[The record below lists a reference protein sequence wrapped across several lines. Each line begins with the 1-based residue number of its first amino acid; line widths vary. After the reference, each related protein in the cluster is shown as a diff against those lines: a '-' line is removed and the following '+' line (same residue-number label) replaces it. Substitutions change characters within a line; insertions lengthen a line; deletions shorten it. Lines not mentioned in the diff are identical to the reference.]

1 VYSTQVVG
9 DGGWHHIVGT
19 NDGTYSRLYVDGYET
34 GTAKTS
40 SGVATTQDMLCIGN
54 WAYVYSSARY
64 LNGSVSNFKVYNR
77 ALSATEILTDYFSTK
92 NRFFPNENIVR
103 NGLVLNVDASKSN
116 SYSGI
121 GNTIYDLS
129 GSGNT
134 GFLTGGPTF
143 SGLNAG
149 SIVFDGSNDYID
161 IPSITSITG
170 NFTVAVWF
178 FTTATTDANFKRLV
192 DLNYATGFWLG
203 RQTNTNNWGG
213 GIIESNEPYGIYL
226 PFTNGQWHYLVS
238 IRSGSTH
245 ILYGDGV
252 SNTISNTV
260 STGNLSA
267 SSLLIAKQP
276 EGGGTFLNG
285 NISQVQLYNRALS
298 ATEVMQNFN
307 AMRERYNI

>member
-1 VYSTQVVG
+1 
-9 DGGWHHIVGT
+9 
-19 NDGTYSRLYVDGYET
+19 LYVDGYET

-40 SGVATTQDMLCIGN
+40 AGIATTQDMLCIGN
-54 WAYVYSSARY
+54 WAYVYSSPRY

-116 SYSGI
+116 SYPGT

-161 IPSITSITG
+161 CGTNSITNLATTTMSAEIMFQTTGATNRPHLFIKGINGSQGQFALVVETTNPPKMRFFLDKGAGWTNITG
-170 NFTVAVWF
+170 NATIQNNQWVHAVGVY
-178 FTTATTDANFKRLV
+178 D
-192 DLNYATGFWLG
+192 G
-203 RQTNTNNWGG
+203 
-213 GIIESNEPYGIYL
+213 SNAYIYI
-226 PFTNGQWHYLVS
+226 NGSLDVS
-238 IRSGSTH
+238 SS
-245 ILYGDGV
+245 
-252 SNTISNTV
+252 
-260 STGNLSA
+260 STGTLRSVPSN
-267 SSLLIAKQP
+267 SLLIGK
-276 EGGGTFLNG
+276 FLSDASEFLTG
-285 NISQVQLYNRALS
+285 KVSFARLYNRALS